1 MTYIKIPKNP
11 QTFECL
17 NCSYICCNKKDF
29 NKHTSTGKHKI
40 LTGYLQN
47 TYKKSQKIP
56 LTFKCDCGK
65 VYKHRQ
71 SLNNHKR
78 KCLDKSPNID
88 ESQEITLRDDSK
100 PLDYKNLLLKSIEQN
115 NELMNLLI
123 SKNNQTDELLHQNKD
138 MHNTIKSLIPK
149 IGNNNTT
156 NNNNNQFNLQVFLN
170 EDCKDALNFSEFLAQ
185 IQVSFE
191 DLENQAENGYI
202 KGISKLFIESLREL
216 GQNKRPIHCSDK
228 KRKTIYIKE
237 DNEWD
242 KEGSLE
248 LLKKGINEVTK
259 RTLQTL
265 MKEKENNAE
274 EYKDMDSDFSMK
286 CLEIQRNLFPSA
298 PRENTI
304 DKVIEKIT
312 QSSGIL

>member
-1 MTYIKIPKNP
+1 MEHIKTSKNIKKFECDICFFKCSKKGDYNRHLLTAIHKRNHNGTEKTPKNIISY
-11 QTFECL
+11 
-17 NCSYICCNKKDF
+17 NCA
-29 NKHTSTGKHKI
+29 
-40 LTGYLQN
+40 
-47 TYKKSQKIP
+47 
-56 LTFKCDCGK
+56 CGK
-65 VYKHRQ
+65 VYKVKSGLWKHKQ
-71 SLNNHKR
+71 VCSLNNK
-78 KCLDKSPNID
+78 LIVSNNMLPSMMDIL
-88 ESQEITLRDDSK
+88 SQNK
-100 PLDYKNLLLKSIEQN
+100 
-115 NELMNLLI
+115 ELMNLLI
-123 SKNNQTDELLHQNKD
+123 VQNQEHREETNKL
-138 MHNTIKSLIPK
+138 HNTILELVPK
-149 IGNNNTT
+149 IGNNNNNTT
-156 NNNNNQFNLQVFLN
+156 NNNQFNLQVFLN

-242 KEGSLE
+242 KEGSLDI
-248 LLKKGINEVTK
+248 LKKGINEVTK

-274 EYKDMDSDFSMK
+274 EYKDMDSEFSMK
-286 CLEIQRNLFPSA
+286 CLEIQRNLFPITD
-298 PRENTI
+298 REATI
-304 DKVIEKIT
+304 GKVIEKIT

>member
-1 MTYIKIPKNP
+1 MKHNAELTNAIK
-11 QTFECL
+11 
-17 NCSYICCNKKDF
+17 
-29 NKHTSTGKHKI
+29 
-40 LTGYLQN
+40 
-47 TYKKSQKIP
+47 
-56 LTFKCDCGK
+56 
-65 VYKHRQ
+65 
-71 SLNNHKR
+71 
-78 KCLDKSPNID
+78 
-88 ESQEITLRDDSK
+88 EI
-100 PLDYKNLLLKSIEQN
+100 
-115 NELMNLLI
+115 
-123 SKNNQTDELLHQNKD
+123 
-138 MHNTIKSLIPK
+138 IPK

-156 NNNNNQFNLQVFLN
+156 NNTNNQFNLQVFLN

-242 KEGSLE
+242 KEGSLDI
-248 LLKKGINEVTK
+248 LKKGINEVTK
-259 RTLQTL
+259 RTVQTL

-274 EYKDMDSDFSMK
+274 EYKDMDSEFSMK
-286 CLEIQRNLFPSA
+286 CLEIQRNLFPITD
-298 PRENTI
+298 REATI
-304 DKVIEKIT
+304 GKVIEKIT

>member
-1 MTYIKIPKNP
+1 MVTTKQGKNKDLYVCNNCY
-11 QTFECL
+11 FK
-17 NCSYICCNKKDF
+17 CSYISEHKRHIMTAKHKMITDDNKKQVE
-29 NKHTSTGKHKI
+29 NKEDYSCH
-40 LTGYLQN
+40 
-47 TYKKSQKIP
+47 
-56 LTFKCDCGK
+56 CGK
-65 VYKHRQ
+65 KYKYASGLSRHKLHCNVKNT
-71 SLNNHKR
+71 SLNIVETNNKN
-78 KCLDKSPNID
+78 DFVID
-88 ESQEITLRDDSK
+88 LISQNK
-100 PLDYKNLLLKSIEQN
+100 
-115 NELMNLLI
+115 ELMNILI
-123 SKNNQTDELLHQNKD
+123 VQNQENKD

-156 NNNNNQFNLQVFLN
+156 NNNNQFNLQVFLN
-170 EDCKDALNFSEFLAQ
+170 EDCKDALNFSEFLEQ
-185 IQVSFE
+185 IKVSFE

-202 KGISKLFIESLREL
+202 KGISRLFIESLQEL

-248 LLKKGINEVTK
+248 TLKKGINEVTK

-274 EYKDMDSDFSMK
+274 EYKDMDSEFSMK
-286 CLEIQRNLFPSA
+286 CLDIQRNLFPVA
-298 PRENTI
+298 DREATI
-304 DKVIEKIT
+304 GKVIEKIT

>member
-1 MTYIKIPKNP
+1 MDILHKKKFLEKDLGDFLLPLYIN
-11 QTFECL
+11 E
-17 NCSYICCNKKDF
+17 
-29 NKHTSTGKHKI
+29 
-40 LTGYLQN
+40 
-47 TYKKSQKIP
+47 KSQKVAKYI
-56 LTFKCDCGK
+56 CDCGK
-65 VYKHRQ
+65 EYNVRN
-71 SLNNHKR
+71 SLWYHKK
-78 KCLDKSPNID
+78 KCSVLDNIILCVETEARPSILD
-88 ESQEITLRDDSK
+88 LISQNK
-100 PLDYKNLLLKSIEQN
+100 
-115 NELMNLLI
+115 ELMNLLI
-123 SKNNQTDELLHQNKD
+123 VKNHQTDELIQHNKELHK
-138 MHNTIKSLIPK
+138 TIQDIVPK

-156 NNNNNQFNLQVFLN
+156 NNNQFNLQVFLN
-170 EDCKDALNFSEFLAQ
+170 EDCKDALNFSEFIAQ

-202 KGISKLFIESLREL
+202 KGISKLFIESLQEL

-248 LLKKGINEVTK
+248 TLKKGINEVTK

-274 EYKDMDSDFSMK
+274 EYKDMDSEFSMK
-286 CLEIQRNLFPSA
+286 CLEIQRNLFPITDRDA
-298 PRENTI
+298 TI
-304 DKVIEKIT
+304 GKVIEKIT